1 MDHRQI
7 PCESELPRIT
17 GQYKIPWPPSGM
29 HRHPSTFAEPMFA
42 LGCAMVFLTLL
53 ALAAVGVLTVMRWLL

>member
-7 PCESELPRIT
+7 PCEGELPRMSEE
-17 GQYKIPWPPSGM
+17 YKIGWPPSGM
-29 HRHPSTFAEPMFA
+29 HRHPSTLAEPLFA
-42 LGCAMVFLTLL
+42 LGCTFVFLVLL